1 MISTSAP
8 VNGNTLN
15 SIIDHSKL
23 LKHFKDQLT
32 PVNYKNI
39 IGQEDEEKIKKQH
52 IVIITVEEIQNKAK
66 EFRWSIGISNGSV
79 YIFNGAYWKSLDKNE
94 MESFLGESAEKMGV
108 YKYDAKYYTFR
119 QDLLKQLIS
128 SAFLK
133 KPIKSTEEVL
143 INLKNGTFVI
153 NSTQFFIRDFDQ
165 NDFLRYQLPFE
176 YNKEAKCPIFNNF
189 LNRVLPDKEQQN
201 ILAEY
206 IAYVFIKH
214 KTLKLEK
221 CLVLYGKGANGKSV
235 FFDIINE
242 LLGPENISSFS
253 LQSLTNETGY
263 QRASLGAK
271 LLNYASEISS
281 HMDSSYFKQ
290 LVSGEPIEAR
300 LPYGSPFILEDYAK
314 FIFNA
319 NELPRDVEQ
328 NEAFFRRFIIINF
341 EVTIPEEERDPDLA
355 QKIIK
360 DELPGVFNW
369 VLVGLT
375 RLLDQKK
382 FTISNIIKNTIDEYK
397 LNSDSVNLFLEDKLY
412 ETSAVNEISLH
423 DLYLVYNKHTVAS
436 GYKAASKRVFADRL
450 RNLGYTIKRKNTGN
464 FVNAQ
469 KKVF

>member
-1 MISTSAP
+1 MISTSSP
-8 VNGNTLN
+8 KNGNQLN
-15 SIIDHSKL
+15 SIMDHSKL
-23 LKHFKDQLT
+23 LKHFLDQLT
-32 PVNYKNI
+32 PIDFKKLL
-39 IGQEDEEKIKKQH
+39 GQEDEEKIKKQH

-66 EFRWSIGISNGSV
+66 EFSWSIGINNGSV
-79 YIFNGAYWKSLDKNE
+79 YIFNGSYWKSLDKNE
-94 MESFLGESAEKMGV
+94 IENFLGESAEKMGV
-108 YKYDAKYYTFR
+108 YKYDAKYYSFR

-133 KPIKSTEEVL
+133 KHIKPSDEVL

-153 NSTQFFIRDFDQ
+153 NSNEFYIRNFDH
-165 NDFLRYQLPFE
+165 NDFLRYQLQFE
-176 YNKEAKCPIFNNF
+176 FNNEAKCPIFNNF
-189 LNRVLPDKEQQN
+189 LDRVLPDKQQQN

-242 LLGPENISSFS
+242 LLGPENLSSFS
-253 LQSLTNETGY
+253 LQSLTNESGY

-341 EVTIPEEERDPDLA
+341 DTTIPEEERDPYLA

-369 VLVGLT
+369 VLAGLT
-375 RLLDQKK
+375 RLLNQKN
-382 FTISNIIKNTIDEYK
+382 FSVSEIIKKTILDYK
-397 LNSDSVNLFLEDKLY
+397 MNSDSVNLFLEDHLY
-412 ETSAVNEISLH
+412 ETSTINEIGLH
-423 DLYLVYNKHTVAS
+423 ALYLSYNKHTVAS

-450 RNLGYTIKRKNTGN
+450 RNLGYTTTRKNTGI
-464 FVNAQ
+464 FVHAQ
-469 KKVF
+469 KKVL